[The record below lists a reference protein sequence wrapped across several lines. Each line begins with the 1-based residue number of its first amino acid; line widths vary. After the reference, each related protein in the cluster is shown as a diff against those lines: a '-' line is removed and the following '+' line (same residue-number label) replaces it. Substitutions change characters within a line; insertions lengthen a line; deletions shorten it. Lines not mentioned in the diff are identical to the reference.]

1 MRSSEWKWTSVMAGA
16 MLSVAL
22 AAGSALAQPP
32 ATQPPAKPDQKQ
44 FDDWAV
50 RCFPVQSPSPCDM
63 FQEVANQQRNQR
75 ILAISIAYVPS
86 MDRYALQV
94 TVPLGI
100 SIPKGL
106 TMQTDSYTSPTMRYR
121 RCDRDGCYVETGV
134 EKTVIEGLARSS
146 PDGKAKVNITGDSN
160 GKSVGIT
167 FFLKGFAAAHDDMV
181 SQAKA
186 KAKAVSPANAAAPA
200 APAPTPPAP
209 AH

>member
-1 MRSSEWKWTSVMAGA
+1 MVGI
-16 MLSVAL
+16 AL
-22 AAGSALAQPP
+22 ASGPALAQATAP
-32 ATQPPAKPDQKQ
+32 AASAPARPDVKQ
-44 FDDWAV
+44 FDDWQV
-50 RCFPVQSPSPCDM
+50 RCFPIQSPSPCDL

-75 ILAISIAYVPS
+75 ILSISIAYVPS

-94 TVPLGI
+94 TVPLGV

-106 TMQTDSYTSPTMRYR
+106 SFQTDSYTSPSLRYR

-134 EKTVIEGLARSS
+134 DKTLIEGIARSS
-146 PDGKAKVNITGDSN
+146 PDGKARVNITGDS
-160 GKSVGIT
+160 GKSVGVA

-186 KAKAVSPANAAAPA
+186 KAKPVSQANAAAPA
-200 APAPTPPAP
+200 APAAP